1 MSMGSLS
8 ERDRLRMAELL
19 RAPLFPPPNTPS
31 EPPRPHMKWTWVDRA
46 VRIVKAHLAVHWR
59 EWAVGAGA
67 MALCLAAVSLTVGV
81 KAHHVEDSIQL
92 QAMDQK
98 GQLEIRWD
106 PDADAIRRA
115 LDAKLFIMDGDDRI
129 FVKLSPSRLR
139 QGVVSYG
146 RQSDRVYL
154 RMAVSEPDG
163 KLVEEHASFVGAG
176 PVSPPEPQ
184 LEARAKPA
192 KPTPIVSGPQPEAL
206 PKPAK
211 PTPFGP
217 EPQLEA
223 LAKPA
228 KPTPFGSAPTVA
240 GVAPAAGASVASA
253 PVADRVSPIE
263 HRARKSSMVASGKQ
277 LPFTCSTGDVFR
289 KTDAPPGW

>member
-19 RAPLFPPPNTPS
+19 RAPLFPPPNSPS

-46 VRIVKAHLAVHWR
+46 IRIVKAHLAVHWR

-81 KAHHVEDSIQL
+81 KAHHVEDSIRL
-92 QAMDQK
+92 QALDQK

-115 LDAKLFIMDGDDRI
+115 LDAKLFIVDGEDRI

-163 KLVEEHASFVGAG
+163 KLVEEHASFVGAA
-176 PVSPPEPQ
+176 PVSHPEAQ

-192 KPTPIVSGPQPEAL
+192 KPASVGSVPQPEAL
-206 PKPAK
+206 AKPDK

-217 EPQLEA
+217 TPQLEA
-223 LAKPA
+223 SAKPA
-228 KPTPFGSAPTVA
+228 KLTPF
-240 GVAPAAGASVASA
+240 APAPNVASVASA

>member
-206 PKPAK
+206 AKSAKPTPFGPVPQLEASANPANPASVGSGPQPEALPKPAK

-217 EPQLEA
+217 TPQ
-223 LAKPA
+223 
-228 KPTPFGSAPTVA
+228 
-240 GVAPAAGASVASA
+240 
-253 PVADRVSPIE
+253 
-263 HRARKSSMVASGKQ
+263 
-277 LPFTCSTGDVFR
+277 
-289 KTDAPPGW
+289 